1 MAQRPTPIDRFSPL
15 GALESEDPMLAVV
28 ARAAEQPSCGLAS
41 VETRALHYLQSGFPL
56 HLRGPAGSGKTTLA
70 LRLAD
75 QLKRP
80 VMLLVG
86 DASFDTRHL
95 VGSEGGTRT
104 RRVVDRYISSVM
116 KIESETESV
125 WLDRTLTVACLE
137 GCTLIY
143 DEFNR
148 APPTANNVLLTVLEE
163 RILVLPKA
171 GRGESYVKVSPDFR
185 AIFTS
190 NPVDHVGTHL
200 AQDALLDRMVTID
213 LDGFDR
219 TAEIAIVR
227 QRAGL
232 GAAEAARIV
241 DVVRD
246 FRASREYAQRPTLRA
261 TLMIAELAARGNM
274 RISSDDPRFVQLCLD
289 ILGAKL
295 KPAADGL
302 PHPQQRAL
310 LQKLIDHFCPP
321 STGGRAAK
329 GAAP

>member
-1 MAQRPTPIDRFSPL
+1 MAQRPTLIDRGFQTAGTDL
-15 GALESEDPMLAVV
+15 EDPMLAVV
-28 ARAAEQPSCGLAS
+28 QRASEQPSATLGA
-41 VETRALHYLQSGFPL
+41 VEPRALQYLQSGFPL

-116 KIESETESV
+116 KVESETESV

-137 GCTLIY
+137 GCTLVY

-190 NPVDHVGTHL
+190 NPLDHVGTHL

-213 LDGFDR
+213 LEGFDR
-219 TAEIAIVR
+219 PAEIAIVR
-227 QRAGL
+227 HRSGL
-232 GAAEAARIV
+232 GANDAAKIV
-241 DVVRD
+241 DIVRD

-261 TLMIAELAARGNM
+261 ALMIAELAARGGM
-274 RISSDDPRFVQLCLD
+274 RVSCDDTRFVQLCLD

-302 PHPQQRAL
+302 PHPQHRAL
-310 LQKLIDHFCPP
+310 LQKLIDHFCPAT
-321 STGGRAAK
+321 SGRAAK

>member
-1 MAQRPTPIDRFSPL
+1 
-15 GALESEDPMLAVV
+15 
-28 ARAAEQPSCGLAS
+28 
-41 VETRALHYLQSGFPL
+41 
-56 HLRGPAGSGKTTLA
+56 
-70 LRLAD
+70 
-75 QLKRP
+75 
-80 VMLLVG
+80 MLLVG

-125 WLDRTLTVACLE
+125 WLDRTLTVACME
-137 GCTLIY
+137 GCTLLY

-163 RILVLPKA
+163 RVLVLPKA
-171 GRGESYVKVSPDFR
+171 GRGESYVRVSPDFR

-190 NPVDHVGTHL
+190 NPLDHVGTHL
-200 AQDALLDRMVTID
+200 AQDALLDRLVTID
-213 LDGFDR
+213 LEGFDR
-219 TAEIAIVR
+219 ADEIAIVM
-227 QRAGL
+227 QRSSLSSTAAG
-232 GAAEAARIV
+232 RIV

-246 FRASREYAQRPTLRA
+246 FRASREYAQRPTVRA
-261 TLMIAELAARGNM
+261 ALMIATLASRQGLRVA
-274 RISSDDPRFVQLCLD
+274 SDDSRFVQLCLD

-302 PHPQQRAL
+302 PQQQQRAL

-321 STGGRAAK
+321 GGGRTAR
-329 GAAP
+329 GAAS

>member
-1 MAQRPTPIDRFSPL
+1 
-15 GALESEDPMLAVV
+15 
-28 ARAAEQPSCGLAS
+28 
-41 VETRALHYLQSGFPL
+41 
-56 HLRGPAGSGKTTLA
+56 
-70 LRLAD
+70 
-75 QLKRP
+75 
-80 VMLLVG
+80 
-86 DASFDTRHL
+86 
-95 VGSEGGTRT
+95 
-104 RRVVDRYISSVM
+104 M
-116 KIESETESV
+116 KVESETESV

-137 GCTLIY
+137 GCTLVY

-190 NPVDHVGTHL
+190 NPLDHVGTHL

-213 LDGFDR
+213 LEGFDR
-219 TAEIAIVR
+219 AAEISIVR

-232 GAAEAARIV
+232 PAQDAARIV

-261 TLMIAELAARGNM
+261 ALMIAEVAARSGM
-274 RISSDDPRFVQLCLD
+274 RVSCDDARFVQLCLD

-295 KPAADGL
+295 KPATDGL

-310 LQKLIDHFCPP
+310 LQKLIDHFCPSP
-321 STGGRAAK
+321 AGRAAK
-329 GAAP
+329 GAAA

>member
-1 MAQRPTPIDRFSPL
+1 MAQRPTPIDRCAPL
-15 GALESEDPMLAVV
+15 PGTESEDPMLAVV
-28 ARAAEQPSCGLAS
+28 NAASQLPAIGLAAVEARALF
-41 VETRALHYLQSGFPL
+41 YLQAGFPL

-104 RRVVDRYISSVM
+104 RRVVDRYISTVM
-116 KIESETESV
+116 KVESETESV
-125 WLDRTLTVACLE
+125 WLDRTLTVACME
-137 GCTLIY
+137 GCTLVY

-148 APPTANNVLLTVLEE
+148 APATANNVLLTVLEE

-190 NPVDHVGTHL
+190 NPVDHVGTHP
-200 AQDALLDRMVTID
+200 AQDALVDRMVTID
-213 LDGFDR
+213 LEGFDR
-219 TAEIAIVR
+219 TAEIAILR
-227 QRAGL
+227 SRAGL
-232 GAAEAARIV
+232 SAGDAARIV

-261 TLMIAELAARGNM
+261 ALMIAELAARGGM
-274 RISSDDPRFVQLCLD
+274 RIACDDPRFVALCLD

-310 LQKLIDHFCPP
+310 LQKLIDHFCPAA
-321 STGGRAAK
+321 GGAK
-329 GAAP
+329 PARGSLP

>member
-1 MAQRPTPIDRFSPL
+1 MAQRPTQIDRLPNTLSMDSDDPL
-15 GALESEDPMLAVV
+15 LQLVQRASEQTSGAAAAIE
-28 ARAAEQPSCGLAS
+28 ARALG
-41 VETRALHYLQSGFPL
+41 YLQAGFPL
-56 HLRGPAGSGKTTLA
+56 HLHGPAGSGKTTLA
-70 LRLAD
+70 LRLAE

-80 VMLLVG
+80 LMLLVG

-125 WLDRTLTVACLE
+125 WLDRTLTVACTE

-163 RILVLPKA
+163 RVLVLPKA
-171 GRGESYVKVSPDFR
+171 GRGECYVRVNPDFR

-190 NPVDHVGTHL
+190 NPLDHVGTHE

-213 LDGFDR
+213 LEGFDR
-219 TAEIAIVR
+219 NAEIAIVS
-227 QRAGL
+227 QRSGL
-232 GAAEAARIV
+232 PAAAAARIV

-246 FRASREYAQRPTLRA
+246 FRSSGEYAQRPTVRA
-261 TLMIAELAARGNM
+261 ALMIAELAARQGL
-274 RISSDDPRFVQLCLD
+274 RIGGDDQRFVQLCLD

-302 PHPQQRAL
+302 PQPQHRAM

-321 STGGRAAK
+321 MGGRVVR
-329 GAAP
+329 GMTP